1 MAEGY
6 ITCGIYEAHQHVRV
20 GKVNTS
26 DTNQPTRDILVRQGL
41 RFSQLRLLAALAET
55 GQVSAAAAQLAITQ
69 PAASRLLSELERM
82 VGSTLYTRHAKG
94 IVLTESGQLLAGR
107 ARSILRHLDD
117 TSHAL
122 SEMTRGTRGLVRIG
136 AVTGP
141 ALEIVLPVIRDLRVT
156 YPDIEITVQVDTSDK
171 LAEGL
176 MSEALDFYVG
186 RLPDEV
192 DARPFEMKRIG
203 PEPVSL
209 VVRLE
214 HPLARRET
222 VTLEDCLIYDWVMQ
236 PPGGLQRRTVE
247 TYLLENGYALPQRV
261 LGTSSLLLTMALISD
276 TNAVAPVA
284 KSVGEFYAAG
294 TGLGGNIHLLDIA
307 ADIAVTP
314 FSLVK
319 RAGEAP
325 SPQTARVLDLVER
338 RIAARNAEA

>member
-1 MAEGY
+1 MVKLTDTAKP
-6 ITCGIYEAHQHVRV
+6 VR
-20 GKVNTS
+20 
-26 DTNQPTRDILVRQGL
+26 DMLVRQGL

-69 PAASRLLSELERM
+69 PAASRLLAELERM
-82 VGSTLYTRHAKG
+82 VGTTLYTRHAKG
-94 IVLTESGQLLAGR
+94 IVLTESGELLSAR
-107 ARSILRHLDD
+107 ARAILRHLDD

-122 SEMTRGTRGLVRIG
+122 SEMSRGTRGLVRIG

-186 RLPDEV
+186 RLPDGF
-192 DARPFEMKRIG
+192 DARSFQMQRIG
-203 PEPVSL
+203 PEPVTL
-209 VVRLE
+209 VVRSE
-214 HPLARRET
+214 HPLARRDGI
-222 VTLEDCLIYDWVMQ
+222 TLEDCLIYDWVMQ

-247 TYLLENGYALPQRV
+247 TYLLENGFPLPQRV

-276 TNAVAPVA
+276 TNAVAPVTQ
-284 KSVGEFYAAG
+284 SVGEFYAARS
-294 TGLGGNIHLLDIA
+294 GLGSNIRLLDID

-319 RAGEAP
+319 RAGQAP
-325 SPQTARVLDLVER
+325 TPQAARVLDLVER
-338 RIAARNAEA
+338 RIASRNAAPTP